1 MNLVVAM
8 TGASG
13 ALATKLLVEKSQW
26 PVTLVASKMG
36 RVVYEQEA
44 GPFAELEALASEV
57 WKDADLTAT
66 IASGSVPTVGMV
78 IMPCSANTLGKVA
91 SGIADSLVT
100 RAAHCQLKEGRK
112 VVLCIREA
120 PWTLLNAQNA
130 ANIAAAGGTIM
141 PMSPPYYMSKGRDP
155 HTVSMAEMLGYF
167 VDHVLSLFGQ
177 EAPKTWAEIR

>member
-1 MNLVVAM
+1 MKLVVAM

-13 ALATKLLVEKSQW
+13 AYATKLLLEKSQW

-57 WKDADLTAT
+57 WKDGDLTAT
-66 IASGSVPTVGMV
+66 IASGSVPTIGMV
-78 IMPCSANTLGKVA
+78 VMPCSANTLGKMA
-91 SGIADSLVT
+91 AGIADSLVT

-130 ANIAAAGGTIM
+130 ERVAAAGGTIM
-141 PMSPPYYMSKGRDP
+141 PMSPPYYMAKGRDP
-155 HTVSMAEMLGYF
+155 NTVSMAEMLGYYC
-167 VDHVLSLFGQ
+167 DHVLSLFGQ
-177 EAPKTWAEIR
+177 NAPQTWADLR

>member
-26 PVTLVASKMG
+26 PVTLVASRMG
-36 RVVYEQEA
+36 RFVYEQEA
-44 GPFAELEALASEV
+44 GPFAELEEMAAEV
-57 WKDADLTAT
+57 WKDGDLTAT

-78 IMPCSANTLGKVA
+78 ITPCSANTLGKIA
-91 SGIADSLVT
+91 GGIADSLVS

-120 PWTLLNAQNA
+120 PWTLLNTENA
-130 ANIAAAGGTIM
+130 AKIAAAGGTVM
-141 PMSPPYYMSKGRDP
+141 PMSPPYYMSIGRDP
-155 HTVSMAEMLGYF
+155 NEISMAEMLGYF
-167 VDHVLSLFGQ
+167 ADHVLSLFGQ
-177 EAPKTWAEIR
+177 ESPKTWADIR

>member
-1 MNLVVAM
+1 MNLIVAM

-13 ALATKLLVEKSQW
+13 ALATKLLLEKSQW

-36 RVVYEQEA
+36 RVVYEQEV
-44 GPFAELEALASEV
+44 GPFADLEALAAEI

-78 IMPCSANTLGKVA
+78 ILPCSANTLGKVA
-91 SGIADSLVT
+91 CGIADSLVT

-112 VVLCIREA
+112 VVLCVRES
-120 PWTLLNAQNA
+120 PWTAINAQNA
-130 ANIAAAGGTIM
+130 ATVALAGGTIM
-141 PMSPPYYMSKGRDP
+141 PISPPYYMAKGRDP
-155 HTVSMAEMLGYF
+155 NDVSIAEMLGYY

-177 EAPKTWAEIR
+177 SAPRTWEDIR